1 MLDKREGY
9 RRAFHGFDVGRVAAM
24 TDEELTAL
32 LQDTGIIR
40 NRRKILA
47 IRINA
52 RAVEAIGDER
62 DLAHYLWQ
70 FVDGGPVRNAW
81 RSIAEVPA
89 VTEASKRMSRNLKK
103 DGFAFVGPTTC
114 YAFMQSCGMVNDHL
128 IDCFR
133 YEQV

>member
-1 MLDKREGY
+1 M
-9 RRAFHGFDVGRVAAM
+9 
-24 TDEELTAL
+24 
-32 LQDTGIIR
+32 
-40 NRRKILA
+40 
-47 IRINA
+47 
-52 RAVEAIGDER
+52 
-62 DLAHYLWQ
+62 
-70 FVDGGPVRNAW
+70 RNAW